1 MYKSGFFYSVMIVYY
16 WNVLFLEN
24 LRLYLNVFYV
34 FLKLF
39 KYLDCMQID
48 IFQLEFIIRVLNI
61 RNIKF
66 GIYVNIILVYI
77 LLKDQV

>member
-1 MYKSGFFYSVMIVYY
+1 MIVYY

-24 LRLYLNVFYV
+24 LRLYLNVF
-34 FLKLF
+34 LKLF

-48 IFQLEFIIRVLNI
+48 IFSLEFITRVLNI

>member
-1 MYKSGFFYSVMIVYY
+1 MIVYY

-39 KYLDCMQID
+39 KYLDYMQID

-77 LLKDQV
+77 LLKIRFNL

>member
-1 MYKSGFFYSVMIVYY
+1 MIVYY

-24 LRLYLNVFYV
+24 LRLYLNIFYV